1 MHLRFF
7 RRVRLLPNLWVN
19 LNRSGA
25 SISVGV
31 RGLRLTLGRKSTRW
45 TAGLPG
51 SGLSVTHVKPRQAP
65 PQVARGTKGREL
77 LDEVLRQ
84 RRPGD

>member
-7 RRVRLLPNLWVN
+7 RRVRLLPNLWLN
-19 LNRSGA
+19 LSRSGA

-51 SGLSVTHVKPRQAP
+51 SGLSVTHVEPRRAP
-65 PQVARGTKGREL
+65 PQASRTAKGREL
-77 LDEVLRQ
+77 LDEILRQ